1 MTPLKQVSETCEL
14 RRKSK
19 TCAIF
24 DLDGTIIRVS
34 SEQVFLSYL
43 LSHGEIP
50 IPNLLA
56 WTSNFL
62 KVKSLP
68 VAKSNKIYL
77 RGLTQ
82 ERLHEIARHCFVDT
96 LRPSIA
102 PHISDLIHAHRADGR
117 TVILMS
123 GSLSFL
129 VQPFHEHFQ
138 TDLMVAHELEVVDG
152 KLTGERVGLH
162 PFAENKAKL
171 TQYLATEHGFD
182 LSRSY
187 AYGNHHTDAYKLELF
202 GHPVAVNPDRK
213 LRHIATEKGWEI
225 EP

>member
-1 MTPLKQVSETCEL
+1 MTA
-14 RRKSK
+14 SK

-24 DLDGTIIRVS
+24 DLDGTIIRLS
-34 SEQVFLSYL
+34 SEQVFLTYL
-43 LSHGEIP
+43 LNHGEIP

-77 RGLTQ
+77 RGL
-82 ERLHEIARHCFVDT
+82 EENHIHEIARRCFVDP
-96 LRPSIA
+96 LRASIA
-102 PHISDLIHAHRADGR
+102 PHISGLIHAHRAEGR

-138 TDLMVAHELEVVDG
+138 TDMMVAHELEVVDG
-152 KLTGERVGLH
+152 RFTGKRIGLH

-171 TQYLATEHGFD
+171 AQQLATEYGFE
-182 LSRSY
+182 LSDSY
-187 AYGNHHTDAYKLELF
+187 AYGNHHTDAHKLALF
-202 GHPVAVNPDRK
+202 GHPVAVNPDRH
-213 LRHIATEKGWEI
+213 LRRIAMEKGWHI
-225 EP
+225 EQ

>member
-1 MTPLKQVSETCEL
+1 MTAP
-14 RRKSK
+14 K

-24 DLDGTIIRVS
+24 DLDGTIIRLS
-34 SEQVFLSYL
+34 SEQVFLTYL
-43 LSHGEIP
+43 LNHGEIP
-50 IPNLLA
+50 ISNLLA
-56 WTSNFL
+56 WTSNYL

-68 VAKSNKIYL
+68 VAKSYKVYL
-77 RGLTQ
+77 RGLDQ
-82 ERLHEIARHCFVDT
+82 KHIHEIANRCFVDT
-96 LRPSIA
+96 LRASIA
-102 PHISDLIHAHRADGR
+102 PHISELIHAHRAEGR

-138 TDLMVAHELEVVDG
+138 TDMMVAHELEVVNG
-152 KLTGERVGLH
+152 KFTGQRVGLH

-171 TQYLATEHGFD
+171 AQQLATEHGFD

-213 LRHIATEKGWEI
+213 LGYIATERGWQI

>member
-1 MTPLKQVSETCEL
+1 MRDT
-14 RRKSK
+14 K

-24 DLDGTIIRVS
+24 DLDGTIIRLS
-34 SEQVFLSYL
+34 SEQVFLRYL

-56 WTSNFL
+56 WVSYL
-62 KVKSLP
+62 LRVKSLRA
-68 VAKSNKIYL
+68 AKPNKIYL
-77 RGLTQ
+77 RGLEQTDVY
-82 ERLHEIARHCFVDT
+82 EIARRCFTET

-102 PHISDLIHAHRADGR
+102 PHISDLIHRHRTEGR

-138 TDLMVAHELEVVDG
+138 TDLMVAHQLEMVDG
-152 KLTGERVGLH
+152 KFTGQRIGLH
-162 PFAENKAKL
+162 PYAENKAKL
-171 TQYLATEHGFD
+171 TQQLAAEHGFD

-187 AYGNHHTDAYKLELF
+187 AYGNHHTDAHKLELF
-202 GHPVAVNPDRK
+202 GHPVAVNPDGT
-213 LRHIATEKGWEI
+213 LRRIATDNGWHI
-225 EP
+225 EE

>member
-1 MTPLKQVSETCEL
+1 MTT
-14 RRKSK
+14 SK
-19 TCAIF
+19 TCAVF
-24 DLDGTIIRVS
+24 DLDGTIIRTS

-56 WTSNFL
+56 WTANFL
-62 KVKSLP
+62 RVKSLP
-68 VAKSNKIYL
+68 VAKSNKVYL

-82 ERLHEIARHCFVDT
+82 QRIHEIARRCFIDT

-102 PHISDLIHAHRADGR
+102 PHIAELIQGHRAEGR

-129 VQPFHEHFQ
+129 VQPFHEHFR
-138 TDLMVAHELEVVDG
+138 TDLMVAHELELVGG
-152 KLTGERVGLH
+152 KFTGQRVGLH

-171 TQYLATEHGFD
+171 AQQLATERGFD
-182 LSRSY
+182 LTNSY
-187 AYGNHHTDAYKLELF
+187 AYGNHHTDAHKLALF
-202 GHPVAVNPDRK
+202 GYPVAVNPDRK
-213 LRHIATEKGWEI
+213 LRKIAEEKGWQVER
-225 EP
+225 

>member
-1 MTPLKQVSETCEL
+1 MTE
-14 RRKSK
+14 SK

-24 DLDGTIIRVS
+24 DLDGTIIRLS
-34 SEQVFLSYL
+34 SEQVFLTYL
-43 LSHGEIP
+43 LNHGEIP

-62 KVKSLP
+62 RVKSLP

-77 RGLTQ
+77 RGL
-82 ERLHEIARHCFVDT
+82 EEEHIHEIACRCFVDS
-96 LRPSIA
+96 LRATIA
-102 PHISDLIHAHRADGR
+102 PHISDLIHAHRAEGR

-138 TDLMVAHELEVVDG
+138 TDIMVAHKLEVVDG
-152 KLTGERVGLH
+152 RFTGKRIGLH

-171 TQYLATEHGFD
+171 AQQLATEHGFD
-182 LSRSY
+182 LSDSY

-202 GHPVAVNPDRK
+202 GHPVAVNPDRQ
-213 LRHIATEKGWEI
+213 LRRIATEKGWHI
-225 EP
+225 EK

>member
-1 MTPLKQVSETCEL
+1 MTT
-14 RRKSK
+14 SK

-56 WTSNFL
+56 WVSNFL

-77 RGLTQ
+77 RGLVQ
-82 ERLHEIARHCFVDT
+82 ERLHEIARRCFVDT

-102 PHISDLIHAHRADGR
+102 PHISELIEAHRADGR

-152 KLTGERVGLH
+152 KFTGRRVGLH

-171 TQYLATEHGFD
+171 AQHLATEHGFD
-182 LSRSY
+182 LSNSY

-202 GHPVAVNPDRK
+202 GHPVAVNADRQ
-213 LRHIATEKGWEI
+213 LHRIATEKGWQI
-225 EP
+225 ER

>member
-1 MTPLKQVSETCEL
+1 MTE
-14 RRKSK
+14 SK

-24 DLDGTIIRVS
+24 DLDGTIIRLS
-34 SEQVFLSYL
+34 SEQVFLTYL
-43 LSHGEIP
+43 LNHGEIP

-62 KVKSLP
+62 RVKSLS

-77 RGLTQ
+77 RDL
-82 ERLHEIARHCFVDT
+82 EEDHIHEIARRCFVDP
-96 LRPSIA
+96 LRASIA
-102 PHISDLIHAHRADGR
+102 PHISELIHAHRAEGR

-138 TDLMVAHELEVVDG
+138 TDMMVAHELEVVDG
-152 KLTGERVGLH
+152 RFTGKRIGLH
-162 PFAENKAKL
+162 PFAENKA
-171 TQYLATEHGFD
+171 TLAQQLVTEHGFD
-182 LSRSY
+182 LSDSY

-202 GHPVAVNPDRK
+202 GHPVAVNPDRH
-213 LRHIATEKGWEI
+213 LRRIATEKGWEI
-225 EP
+225 AK

>member
-1 MTPLKQVSETCEL
+1 MTE
-14 RRKSK
+14 SK
-19 TCAIF
+19 TCAVF
-24 DLDGTIIRVS
+24 DLDGTIIRLS
-34 SEQVFLSYL
+34 SEQVFLAYL
-43 LSHGEIP
+43 LNHGEIP

-77 RGLTQ
+77 RGLEQ
-82 ERLHEIARHCFVDT
+82 EHIYKIARHCFVDK
-96 LRPSIA
+96 LRASIT
-102 PHISDLIHAHRADGR
+102 PHIAELIHAHRAEGR
-117 TVILMS
+117 TVVLMS

-138 TDLMVAHELEVVDG
+138 TDIMVAHELEVVDG
-152 KLTGERVGLH
+152 KLTGKRVGVH
-162 PFAENKAKL
+162 PYAENKAKL
-171 TQYLATEHGFD
+171 AQKLATEHRFD

-187 AYGNHHTDAYKLELF
+187 AYGNHHTDAHKLALF

-213 LRHIATEKGWEI
+213 LQRIAAEKGWLI
-225 EP
+225 EL

>member
-1 MTPLKQVSETCEL
+1 MTA
-14 RRKSK
+14 SK

-24 DLDGTIIRVS
+24 DLDGTIIRLS
-34 SEQVFLSYL
+34 SEQVFLTYL
-43 LSHGEIP
+43 LNHGEIP
-50 IPNLLA
+50 ISNLLA

-68 VAKSNKIYL
+68 AAKSYKVYL
-77 RGLTQ
+77 RGLEQ
-82 ERLHEIARHCFVDT
+82 ERIYEIARHCFVDM
-96 LRPSIA
+96 LRASIA
-102 PHISDLIHAHRADGR
+102 PHISELIHFHRAEGR

-138 TDLMVAHELEVVDG
+138 TDMMVSHELEVADG
-152 KLTGERVGLH
+152 KFTGRRVGLH

-171 TQYLATEHGFD
+171 AEQLGAAHGFD

-187 AYGNHHTDAYKLELF
+187 AYGNHHTDAHKLELF

-213 LRHIATEKGWEI
+213 LRQIAVEKGWHI
-225 EP
+225 EK

>member
-1 MTPLKQVSETCEL
+1 MKE
-14 RRKSK
+14 SK

-24 DLDGTIIRVS
+24 DLDGTIIRLS
-34 SEQVFLSYL
+34 SEQVFLQDL
-43 LSHGEIP
+43 LNHGEIP
-50 IPNLLA
+50 ISNLLA
-56 WTSNFL
+56 WASNFL

-77 RGLTQ
+77 RGLEQ
-82 ERLHEIARHCFVDT
+82 LRLHEIARRCFVEM

-102 PHISDLIHAHRADGR
+102 PHIAELISAHRAGGR

-138 TDLMVAHELEVVDG
+138 TDLIVAHQLEAVDG
-152 KLTGERVGLH
+152 RFTGQRVGLH

-171 TQYLATEHGFD
+171 AQQLATEHGFD
-182 LSRSY
+182 LNASY
-187 AYGNHHTDAYKLELF
+187 AYGNHHTDAHKLELF

-213 LRHIATEKGWEI
+213 LRQIATEKGWQI
-225 EP
+225 EK

>member
-1 MTPLKQVSETCEL
+1 MTA
-14 RRKSK
+14 SK

-24 DLDGTIIRVS
+24 DLDGTIIRLS
-34 SEQVFLSYL
+34 SEQVFLTYL
-43 LSHGEIP
+43 LNHGEIP

-62 KVKSLP
+62 RVKSLP

-77 RGLTQ
+77 RGLG
-82 ERLHEIARHCFVDT
+82 EDHIHEIARRCFVDP
-96 LRPSIA
+96 LRASIA
-102 PHISDLIHAHRADGR
+102 PHISELIYAHRAEGR

-129 VQPFHEHFQ
+129 VQPFHDHFQ
-138 TDLMVAHELEVVDG
+138 TDMMVAHELEVVDG
-152 KLTGERVGLH
+152 RFTGKRIGLH

-171 TQYLATEHGFD
+171 AQQLVTEHGFD
-182 LSRSY
+182 LSDSY

-202 GHPVAVNPDRK
+202 GHPVAVNPDRQ
-213 LRHIATEKGWEI
+213 LRRIAMEKGWDI
-225 EP
+225 EK

>member
-1 MTPLKQVSETCEL
+1 MTYLEQVSACKL

-19 TCAIF
+19 TCAVF
-24 DLDGTIIRVS
+24 DLDGTIIRLS
-34 SEQVFLSYL
+34 SEKVFLRYL
-43 LSHGEIP
+43 LNHGEIP

-56 WTSNFL
+56 WASHFL

-77 RGLTQ
+77 RSLEQ
-82 ERLHEIARHCFVDT
+82 ARLHEIARHCFVET
-96 LRPSIA
+96 LRSSIK
-102 PHISDLIHAHRADGR
+102 PHISELIHTHRDAGR

-138 TDLMVAHELEVVDG
+138 TDLRVAHQLEVVDG
-152 KLTGERVGLH
+152 KFTGQRIGLH
-162 PFAENKAKL
+162 PYAENKAKL
-171 TQYLATEHGFD
+171 AQHLATEHGFD

-187 AYGNHHTDAYKLELF
+187 AYGNHHTDAHKLDLF

-213 LRHIATEKGWEI
+213 LLRIARDQGWQI
-225 EP
+225 EE

>member
-1 MTPLKQVSETCEL
+1 MTT
-14 RRKSK
+14 SK

-56 WTSNFL
+56 WTANFL
-62 KVKSLP
+62 RVRSLP
-68 VAKSNKIYL
+68 VAKSNKIHL
-77 RGLTQ
+77 RGLAQ
-82 ERLHEIARHCFVDT
+82 EHLHEIARRCFFDT

-102 PHISDLIHAHRADGR
+102 PHISELIYTHRADGR

-138 TDLMVAHELEVVDG
+138 TDLMVSHELEVVDG
-152 KLTGERVGLH
+152 VLTGKRIGLH

-171 TQYLATEHGFD
+171 AQQLATEYGFD
-182 LSRSY
+182 LSSSY
-187 AYGNHHTDAYKLELF
+187 AYGNHHTDAHKLELF

-213 LRHIATEKGWEI
+213 LRHIAEEKGWQIAE
-225 EP
+225 